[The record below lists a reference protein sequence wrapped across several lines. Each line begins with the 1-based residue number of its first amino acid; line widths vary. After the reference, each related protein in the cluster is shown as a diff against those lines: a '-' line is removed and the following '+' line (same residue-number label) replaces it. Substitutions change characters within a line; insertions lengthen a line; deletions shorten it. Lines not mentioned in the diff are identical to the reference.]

1 MARSQ
6 NSGSG
11 ERRHR
16 RWGCRSISLQCPS
29 RPYASSFISPRSQCL
44 AQLTG
49 YTGINYT
56 SAEFSSAM
64 LNLSFPD
71 VFSVLNLLNSEFGVS
86 CKNIRNGGLHF
97 CAFVVTLYQSPE
109 SLTNLSS
116 PKLRYEYIGVVAV
129 KLDYRKVIPCCR
141 LCRCFSLHNC
151 TGDRRAISYLKSHL
165 ILNFYLTA
173 RQWLDEYQFV
183 TLKTMFGKSPYPYLA
198 VPFSLQSS
206 IGDHD
211 ICCAWYYLLE
221 RWFVS
226 SLLGSIIIVVGFYSV
241 MCGKAKEVKA
251 PWKPHPFSGL
261 SCRGQESKA
270 GEGRRLFEGGDMFDK
285 WKKSE

>member
-71 VFSVLNLLNSEFGVS
+71 VFSVLNLLNSVPHRLD
-86 CKNIRNGGLHF
+86 C
-97 CAFVVTLYQSPE
+97 
-109 SLTNLSS
+109 
-116 PKLRYEYIGVVAV
+116 VVASAYIIV
-129 KLDYRKVIPCCR
+129 QGVNGSA
-141 LCRCFSLHNC
+141 F
-151 TGDRRAISYLKSHL
+151 
-165 ILNFYLTA
+165 
-173 RQWLDEYQFV
+173 Q
-183 TLKTMFGKSPYPYLA
+183 
-198 VPFSLQSS
+198 
-206 IGDHD
+206 
-211 ICCAWYYLLE
+211 